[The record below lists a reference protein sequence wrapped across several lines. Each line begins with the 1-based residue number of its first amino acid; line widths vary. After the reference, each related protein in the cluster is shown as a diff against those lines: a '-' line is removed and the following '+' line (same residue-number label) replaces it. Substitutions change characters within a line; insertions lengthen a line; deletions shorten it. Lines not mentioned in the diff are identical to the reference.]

1 MEVESVAEMDS
12 ASKADLEARIGDLER
27 RIPRGERRESV
38 ETAFWAV
45 MRNLFPSET
54 RNHMKA
60 AGREQLLA
68 ARSYLDHWIAK
79 MDEAH
84 AEEEPPKHES
94 IEVE

>member
-1 MEVESVAEMDS
+1 VEDMTT
-12 ASKADLEARIGDLER
+12 DLEARIEELER
-27 RIPRGERRESV
+27 RLQRSDSRASM

-45 MRNLFPSET
+45 MHNVLPEET
-54 RNHMKA
+54 RRHVKA

-79 MDEAH
+79 MGDEPAS
-84 AEEEPPKHES
+84 AAPPERHS

>member
-1 MEVESVAEMDS
+1 VAFVDEHRNGELESRIAQ
-12 ASKADLEARIGDLER
+12 LEARLR
-27 RIPRGERRESV
+27 SSERRESI

-45 MRNLFPSET
+45 MHNVFPEET
-54 RNHMKA
+54 RKHMKA

-79 MDEAH
+79 MDEAPAATV
-84 AEEEPPKHES
+84 AERET

>member
-1 MEVESVAEMDS
+1 MDE
-12 ASKADLEARIGDLER
+12 KTTTDFEARIEELER
-27 RIPRGERRESV
+27 RTRRGDSRESM

-45 MRNLFPSET
+45 MHNLLPEET
-54 RNHMKA
+54 RLHMKA

-79 MDEAH
+79 MGDKPADEARS
-84 AEEEPPKHES
+84 ERET

>member
-1 MEVESVAEMDS
+1 MTDMDS
-12 ASKADLEARIGDLER
+12 DKAALEARIADLER
-27 RIPRGERRESV
+27 RLPRGERRESI

-54 RNHMKA
+54 RTHMKA

-84 AEEEPPKHES
+84 AEETPPPRES

>member
-1 MEVESVAEMDS
+1 MAMDNDRT
-12 ASKADLEARIGDLER
+12 ADLEARIADLESR
-27 RIPRGERRESV
+27 LPRGERGERRETI

-45 MRNLFPSET
+45 MRNILPGET
-54 RNHMKA
+54 RTHMKA

-68 ARSYLDHWIAK
+68 ARSYLDHWIER

-84 AEEEPPKHES
+84 AEEKPAPRES

>member
-1 MEVESVAEMDS
+1 MD
-12 ASKADLEARIGDLER
+12 ATRTDLEERIAELER
-27 RIPRGERRESV
+27 KLRRGDSRESM

-45 MRNLFPSET
+45 MRNVFPDET
-54 RNHMKA
+54 RQHMKA

-79 MDEAH
+79 LADKPSVEAPTR
-84 AEEEPPKHES
+84 ET

>member
-1 MEVESVAEMDS
+1 MEDMTTE
-12 ASKADLEARIGDLER
+12 LEARIEELER
-27 RIPRGERRESV
+27 RLQRSDSRASM

-45 MRNLFPSET
+45 MHNVLPEET
-54 RNHMKA
+54 RRHVKA

-79 MDEAH
+79 MGDEPAS
-84 AEEEPPKHES
+84 AVPPERHS

>member
-1 MEVESVAEMDS
+1 MTT
-12 ASKADLEARIGDLER
+12 DLEARIEDLER
-27 RIPRGERRESV
+27 RLQRSDSRASM

-45 MRNLFPSET
+45 MHNVLPEET
-54 RNHMKA
+54 RRHVKA

-79 MDEAH
+79 MGDSP
-84 AEEEPPKHES
+84 AEELKTRET